1 MYNKNTIFVVGHAKT
16 NSDNAIT
23 SNYKIFFIA
32 FVIDT
37 STDEVVDLECTA
49 TLDITKIFVREFFLG
64 LNFSYFDEKLEDE
77 IMTRYFGTSQKAL
90 ITAYKDAQKRYIE
103 VKKKYI

>member
-1 MYNKNTIFVVGHAKT
+1 MYDKNTIFIVGHGKT

-49 TLDITKIFVREFFLG
+49 TLEITKIFVRDIFLG
-64 LNFSYFDEKLEDE
+64 SKFCYYDEELENQ
-77 IMTRYFGTSQKAL
+77 IMIRYFGTSQKAL
-90 ITAYKDAQKRYIE
+90 ITAYKDAQKRYLE
-103 VKKKYI
+103 VKKKHI